1 MKRAALYI
9 RVSTMEQAKEGYSI
23 PAQTDKLKAFAKAKD
38 MAVTKIYTDPGFS
51 GAKMERPALQEMIS
65 DIQNKKIDVVLV
77 YKLDRLSRSQKNTLY
92 LIEDVFLKNNV
103 DFISMQESFDTST
116 P

>member
-38 MAVTKIYTDPGFS
+38 MAVTKVYTDPGFS
-51 GAKMERPALQEMIS
+51 GAKWSALHY
-65 DIQNKKIDVVLV
+65 KK
-77 YKLDRLSRSQKNTLY
+77 
-92 LIEDVFLKNNV
+92 
-103 DFISMQESFDTST
+103 
-116 P
+116 